1 MLTSLLFL
9 RKKSVVRKIVKQ
21 LSYEQVNDELLRLS
35 IQEDHTKL
43 TLYYYKLLQK
53 IKNRHIKKII
63 KNPHIT

>member
-1 MLTSLLFL
+1 MFTSLLFL